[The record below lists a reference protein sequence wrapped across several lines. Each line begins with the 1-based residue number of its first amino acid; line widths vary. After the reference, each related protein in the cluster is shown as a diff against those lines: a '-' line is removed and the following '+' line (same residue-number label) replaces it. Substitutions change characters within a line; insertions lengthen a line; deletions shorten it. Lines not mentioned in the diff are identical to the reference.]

1 MKRLF
6 TIYMTMKKLCF
17 ATNNSHKVE
26 EVQAVLGNRF
36 ELSTLKQIGC
46 NEELPETGN
55 TLEANSL
62 QKASYLFDN
71 YQVNCFADDTG
82 LEVTALNGEP
92 GVYSARYAGE
102 QRSHSDNINLLLKN
116 LSGKTNRSAQFR
128 TVITLIIDGKVEQFE
143 GVVKGEIIETLRGN
157 EGFGYD
163 PIFIPEGFDRTFAE
177 MSMEEKGKISHRGRA
192 FEKLVQFLN
201 QQ

>member
-1 MKRLF
+1 
-6 TIYMTMKKLCF
+6 MKKLCF
-17 ATNNSHKVE
+17 ATNNTHKVE

-36 ELSTLKQIGC
+36 ELSTLKQIAC

-71 YQVNCFADDTG
+71 YQVDCFADDTG
-82 LEVTALNGEP
+82 LEVTALQGEP

-116 LSGKTNRSAQFR
+116 LSGKTDRSAQFR

-143 GVVKGEIIETLRGN
+143 GIVKGEIIETIRGN

-177 MSMEEKGKISHRGRA
+177 MTMEEKGKISHRGRA
-192 FEKLVQFLN
+192 FEKLITFLLSDK
-201 QQ
+201 